1 MTFTDRLVEVFLNKS
16 TIFKERHM
24 LSRFKPTWMI
34 GDIYSISPQF
44 LLDHNIN
51 CVLTDLDNTLVPW
64 NSKNGSRALHDWLA
78 ENKKFGI
85 KVIVVSNNSHKRIQ
99 KAVQDYELPFVPR
112 AMKPLTIGI
121 RQALKQ
127 FHLKKRNT
135 VMIGDQLMTDVVAAN
150 SCGVRSILVK
160 PLVRDDAWNTTINRY
175 FEKIVWNK
183 LSKKY
188 PDLHWK

>member
-1 MTFTDRLVEVFLNKS
+1 
-16 TIFKERHM
+16 M

-34 GDIYSISPQF
+34 GDIYTISPQF

-64 NSKNGSRALHDWLA
+64 NSKKGSAALRTWLS
-78 ENKKFGI
+78 ENKKYGI
-85 KVIVVSNNSHKRIQ
+85 QVIVVSNNSHRRIQ
-99 KAVQDYELPFVPR
+99 RAVQNYELPFVPR

-121 RQALKQ
+121 RHALKK
-127 FHLKKRNT
+127 FNLKKRNT